1 MTNHLICTRH
11 DFHDDDNLGC
21 PWCHCDEKDAIIE
34 TLKEE
39 CRLGYNALRDLAMKD
54 SEFTRLENFCSGVQ
68 RELTEALNRESALIQ
83 KLWKIQLLDAE
94 RAALALAEP
103 EKEEKP

>member
-94 RAALALAEP
+94 RAALRAAG
-103 EKEEKP
+103 KEV